1 MLCRLYADRG
11 YGPYPPFLQVCAI
24 HKQLPPGGVLVFLT
38 GQREMEDLCKR
49 LRRAFAVR
57 RSKPPNPLES
67 AKNGLKATGK
77 KGETKGA
84 FVSKGSGGLTDDV
97 IAEAADGDDVEGGLG
112 FGRDEMDGDAVNGDG
127 SEGEEEGGHTA
138 GARSHPANGIQDSAE
153 QSTGDRDEALSQK
166 EGSDSDADSDEN
178 SPGPLHVLP
187 LYAMLPAAAQLRV
200 FGDPP
205 EGHRLV
211 VVATNVAET
220 SLTIPGI
227 RYVVDCGRAKERTY
241 ERGSGM
247 SKFEVKWI
255 SKASA
260 DQRAGRAGR
269 VGPGHCYRLYSSAMF
284 NDHFP
289 QHAPPEIESAPIE
302 GVVLQMKAMGI
313 EKVGTP
319 VISSCL

>member
-1 MLCRLYADRG
+1 
-11 YGPYPPFLQVCAI
+11 
-24 HKQLPPGGVLVFLT
+24 VLVFLT
-38 GQREMEDLCKR
+38 GQREVEDLCKR

-57 RSKPPNPLES
+57 RPKPPNPVES
-67 AKNGLKATGK
+67 AKKGLKAAGK
-77 KGETKGA
+77 KGGTKG
-84 FVSKGSGGLTDDV
+84 GEEGREGLTDDV

-112 FGRDEMDGDAVNGDG
+112 FGRDEMDGDGVNGGG
-127 SEGEEEGGHTA
+127 SEEEGGHTA
-138 GARSHPANGIQDSAE
+138 GARSHSGNGNGNLDSGE
-153 QSTGDRDEALSQK
+153 KSIGDQDEALSQK
-166 EGSDSDADSDEN
+166 EGSDSDAGSDEN

-205 EGHRLV
+205 AGHRLV

-247 SKFEVKWI
+247 SKFEVNWI

-319 VISSCL
+319 AISCAHKEVL

>member
-1 MLCRLYADRG
+1 M
-11 YGPYPPFLQVCAI
+11 QVRAI

-38 GQREMEDLCKR
+38 GQREVEDLCRR
-49 LRRAFAVR
+49 LRRAFPVR
-57 RSKPPNPLES
+57 RPKPSNPAGPEKKSLKQAGKAGVAKSGENREEGES
-67 AKNGLKATGK
+67 SPLD
-77 KGETKGA
+77 
-84 FVSKGSGGLTDDV
+84 DDV
-97 IAEAADGDDVEGGLG
+97 IGAAADGDDVEGGLG
-112 FGRDEMDGDAVNGDG
+112 FGRDEMDGDGDGVNGAAGSEDEDGEPASGADSHPSKTVKSETVLTGVSNNSQGTAENTKDG
-127 SEGEEEGGHTA
+127 SEGSE
-138 GARSHPANGIQDSAE
+138 
-153 QSTGDRDEALSQK
+153 
-166 EGSDSDADSDEN
+166 SDSEDDR
-178 SPGPLHVLP
+178 PGPLHVLP

-241 ERGSGM
+241 ERGSGL

-260 DQRAGRAGR
+260 NQRAGRAGR
-269 VGPGHCYRLYSSAMF
+269 VGPGHCYRLYSSAVF
-284 NDHFP
+284 TDQFP

-313 EKVGTP
+313 EKVGTSKASP
-319 VISSCL
+319 Y